1 MSRHVLTQ
9 ILIDRQCCPASSTH
23 SHDTAQTRNQNQSCL
38 AHGSLTLCSRAAAPA
53 STPLKARFEKR
64 FALRCSNPIATAKR
78 PAPSLSS
85 ANMHGAKPLVNARQV
100 YARLT
105 SVRRARQEHF
115 VVFCLNTRGCPI
127 RREVVSIGTLNATL
141 VHPRE
146 VFYHAIVHN
155 AASIILAHNHP
166 SGDSTPSD
174 EDIA

>member
-1 MSRHVLTQ
+1 MR
-9 ILIDRQCCPASSTH
+9 
-23 SHDTAQTRNQNQSCL
+23 
-38 AHGSLTLCSRAAAPA
+38 
-53 STPLKARFEKR
+53 
-64 FALRCSNPIATAKR
+64 
-78 PAPSLSS
+78 
-85 ANMHGAKPLVNARQV
+85 GAKPLVSAKQV

-115 VVFCLNTRGCPI
+115 VIFCLNTRGCAI
-127 RREVVSIGTLNATL
+127 HRQLVSLGTLNATM

-174 EDIA
+174 EDMAITQRLVHAGALLGIDVVDHVIVAEGGYTSLREANLMH